1 MSDKAASKWYTLS
14 KSKNGLTWIGLIVI
28 YLVAAMGSG
37 IENSWFNTFVYQ
49 EVTPNPNA
57 VSAMVSV
64 SAITAALSAIIG
76 GAASDRHHGKWGRR
90 RPFLAIGF
98 FICGFFTLLF
108 PFSSLITNS
117 GLAIAAVVIADGLMM
132 VGFGVAYDGVLNGY
146 VADTTNVGNRGRV
159 QSVLQIVGSVGGL
172 LTSVVG
178 GILIDT
184 VGYTAFFLL
193 IGGALILNGVLSLF
207 LLQEQPIPETEIEKE
222 RAPIFKEIIANFK
235 WENIVANK
243 NLFLLLLTVTV
254 WGCGMY
260 CAQPYILTFV
270 LEYLQVSATQI
281 GLLQLIPSVI
291 GMFVGIL
298 FGILS
303 DKWGRKK
310 TTTLL
315 IFLLAGGSYLF
326 STLEPGVSLIKLAII
341 LIIYMAPLGGW
352 YISYKSWSR
361 DLFPKD
367 KRAQFSGI
375 TLFFVVT
382 IPMVIGS
389 QIGALVVTKYGI
401 PVVVNG
407 EAGFTPTPIIFIVAA
422 AISLLAI
429 IPMMFIKQNKNEVV
443 PEESEA

>member
-1 MSDKAASKWYTLS
+1 MSDKASGKWYTLS
-14 KSKNGLTWIGLIVI
+14 KSRNTLTWIALIVV

-76 GAASDRHHGKWGRR
+76 GAASDRHRGKWGRR

-98 FICGFFTLLF
+98 FICGLFTILF

-117 GLAIAAVVIADGLMM
+117 GLAVAAVVIADGLMM
-132 VGFGVAYDGVLNGY
+132 VGFGIAYDGVLNGY
-146 VADTTNVGNRGRV
+146 VTDTTNVGNRGRV
-159 QSVLQIVGSVGGL
+159 QSVLQMVGSVGGL

-184 VGYTAFFLL
+184 VGYTVFFLL
-193 IGGALILNGVLSLF
+193 IGGALVLNGVFSLF
-207 LLQEQPIPETEIEKE
+207 LLQEQPVPEEETQRE
-222 RAPIFKEIIANFK
+222 RAPIFKEIFDNFK

-260 CAQPYILTFV
+260 CAQPYILTFA
-270 LEYLQVSATQI
+270 LEYLQFSATQI
-281 GLLQLIPSVI
+281 GIVQLIASII
-291 GMFVGIL
+291 GMIIGIL

-310 TTTLL
+310 TTILL

-326 STLEPGVSLIKLAII
+326 STLEPGVNMVKLAII
-341 LIIYMAPLGGW
+341 TTIYIAPLGGW

-382 IPMVIGS
+382 LPMVIGS
-389 QIGALVVTKYGI
+389 QIGAFVVTKFGI
-401 PVVVNG
+401 PVVIDG

-429 IPMMFIKQNKNEVV
+429 IPMMFIKQKKNDKIAEG
-443 PEESEA
+443 SEA